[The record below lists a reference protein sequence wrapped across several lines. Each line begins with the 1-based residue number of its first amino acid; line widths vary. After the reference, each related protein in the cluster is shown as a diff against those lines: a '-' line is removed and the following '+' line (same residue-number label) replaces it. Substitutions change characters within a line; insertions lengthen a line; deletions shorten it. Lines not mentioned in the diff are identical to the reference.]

1 MFRHRGQRRIHREDE
16 QPMVQLDECHFDAI
30 AEFVG
35 DTPFA
40 VTPYFLLRRRAC
52 NVYADAAGQ
61 PRYVVVVPHA
71 PRSDVYV
78 LGAAALAPE
87 EWEELADFLVSLE
100 AAAGYMVPVEL
111 VPAIRTRRRIHV
123 QAEGLC
129 FTYRRPSREFAVWR
143 PENVRQLTPADV
155 TLVNALPGEADF
167 LYQHYGTPLALL
179 TEGVAFGVMHK
190 DRLVSM
196 AASLALTPRHCD
208 VGVYT
213 RPRYRSRG
221 YATDCV
227 ETLFAHVLARNV
239 QPLWRIGGR
248 QKIAIY
254 FAEKLEMDE
263 IGTDGREVY
272 LQTRP

>member
-1 MFRHRGQRRIHREDE
+1 
-16 QPMVQLDECHFDAI
+16 MVQLDELHFDAV

-35 DTPFA
+35 DTPFT

-52 NVYADAAGQ
+52 DVYTDAAGQ
-61 PRYVVVVPHA
+61 PRYAVVISHT
-71 PRSDVYV
+71 PRPDVYV

-87 EWEELADFLVSLE
+87 EWEGLADFLVGLE
-100 AAAGYMVPVEL
+100 AAASYMVPVEL
-111 VPAIRTRRRIHV
+111 VPAIRTRRRIYV

-129 FTYRRPSREFAVWR
+129 FTYRRPPREFVVWR
-143 PENVRQLTPADV
+143 PENVRQLTPADATRV
-155 TLVNALPGEADF
+155 DALPGEADF
-167 LYQHYGTPLALL
+167 LYQHYGTSLALL
-179 TEGVAFGVMHK
+179 TEGVAFGVVHK

-213 RPRYRSRG
+213 RTRHRSQG

-227 ETLFAHVLARNV
+227 EALFAHVLARNV
-239 QPLWRIGGR
+239 KPLWRIGGR